1 MQKRIF
7 PVLLTVALVFSSIF
21 SLFSLHNLQGNAK
34 VINYAGV
41 VRGATQR
48 LIKQELNNFPNDA
61 LIEKLDG
68 IIDELQ
74 TGRGEH
80 GLIRLNSSRFQDLIA
95 KMEADWEQLKE
106 EIYAV
111 RSGGDSENF
120 LRTARR
126 TLNWRMMPSLRQSSI
141 PKKAS
146 LSQRKACLF

>member
-68 IIDELQ
+68 IIDERQ
-74 TGRGEH
+74 TGR
-80 GLIRLNSSRFQDLIA
+80 
-95 KMEADWEQLKE
+95 
-106 EIYAV
+106 
-111 RSGGDSENF
+111 
-120 LRTARR
+120 
-126 TLNWRMMPSLRQSSI
+126 
-141 PKKAS
+141 
-146 LSQRKACLF
+146 

>member
-74 TGRGEH
+74 TGR
-80 GLIRLNSSRFQDLIA
+80 
-95 KMEADWEQLKE
+95 
-106 EIYAV
+106 
-111 RSGGDSENF
+111 
-120 LRTARR
+120 
-126 TLNWRMMPSLRQSSI
+126 
-141 PKKAS
+141 
-146 LSQRKACLF
+146 

>member
-61 LIEKLDG
+61 LI
-68 IIDELQ
+68 
-74 TGRGEH
+74 
-80 GLIRLNSSRFQDLIA
+80 
-95 KMEADWEQLKE
+95 
-106 EIYAV
+106 
-111 RSGGDSENF
+111 
-120 LRTARR
+120 
-126 TLNWRMMPSLRQSSI
+126 
-141 PKKAS
+141 
-146 LSQRKACLF
+146 

>member
-111 RSGGDSENF
+111 RSG
-120 LRTARR
+120 
-126 TLNWRMMPSLRQSSI
+126 
-141 PKKAS
+141 
-146 LSQRKACLF
+146 